1 MKRTECGFVRPDNA
15 PTEEAARALP
25 TDVSH
30 MRRRKVKSVLY
41 GGMTKVPTTQVKT
54 HQYFGGRNRS
64 SRREKV
70 GRLWSLSLSRRKM
83 ATWHSAV

>member
-25 TDVSH
+25 TDVPH
-30 MRRRKVKSVLY
+30 
-41 GGMTKVPTTQVKT
+41 MTKEEGEKCIVWWHDESAYNTSEDTPILWGEKPIKPK
-54 HQYFGGRNRS
+54 G
-64 SRREKV
+64 KV